1 MRRGLVATVLA
12 VASIVPIAITG
23 SLSHSYA
30 QVGIGGPQGD
40 EFNNDVFAAP
50 FRAQCGTNAYPQTC
64 PDAPGTGTYN
74 LNREAPGYL
83 RIYTQPGSLLG
94 SANNARNLILQPFN
108 PSYDFT
114 VYTRVLFPGFN
125 YQNNVAPLGQTA
137 GLLEYQDQDNFIY
150 VGRILNGNGTSGVS
164 QLQFLQEVNGV
175 DTSYTLTENNF
186 LNTAVYFELRKVG
199 NIYTGYYSY
208 DNQNYHGF
216 TVPPATVNPVP
227 TATLTPTALPTS
239 APTAVATT
247 TATATPV
254 DATFTASGFTTT
266 PQVGVFAYG
275 GTSPQVG
282 SNVIPADFDWFRT
295 GNPATP
301 APTALP
307 TATGTPN
314 ATATSTV
321 TNTPVPTSTSVATA
335 TSTTVP
341 TSTSTAIPT
350 AAATATATSTPVP
363 TNTPTPKK
371 KNPVV
376 GFKYVSIWYHQVRR
390 GTFEHLEV
398 QAKKSVKHG
407 IWVHVYFPTG
417 IHYDYYTET
426 DDTGHWVKEF
436 NIPSDSVSKYS
447 NEAVVTFQLWK
458 GKTTGKNFATFFV
471 VR

>member
-12 VASIVPIAITG
+12 IASIVPIAITG

-50 FRAQCGTNAYPQTC
+50 FRAQCGTNAFPQPC

-74 LNREAPGYL
+74 LNREAPGFL

-94 SANNARNLILQPFN
+94 QSNNARNLILQPFN
-108 PSYDFT
+108 PSYDFAVFT
-114 VYTRVLFPGFN
+114 KMSFPGFN
-125 YQNNVAPLGQTA
+125 FQTNPSPLGQTA
-137 GLLEYQDQDNFIY
+137 GLLEYDNQDNFIY
-150 VGRILNGNGTSGVS
+150 VGRVFSATGTSGVS

-175 DTSYTLTENNF
+175 DTSYTLTENN
-186 LNTAVYFELRKVG
+186 LLGSTVYFELRKSG
-199 NIYTGYYSY
+199 NVFQGYYSY
-208 DNQNYHGF
+208 DGQNYLPF
-216 TVPPATVNPVP
+216 TVPPATVNPAP
-227 TATLTPTALPTS
+227 TATLTPTATATG
-239 APTAVATT
+239 APTATATT
-247 TATATPV
+247 TATPIPQQ
-254 DATFTASGFTTT
+254 ATFTVSGFASTGS
-266 PQVGVFAYG
+266 QIGVFAYG
-275 GTSPQVG
+275 GTNPEEATK
-282 SNVIPADFDWFRT
+282 VIPADFDWFRV
-295 GNPATP
+295 NNSATP
-301 APTALP
+301 AATALP
-307 TATGTPN
+307 TATGTAS
-314 ATATSTV
+314 ATATATV
-321 TNTPVPTSTSVATA
+321 TNTPVSTSTPVATA
-335 TSTTVP
+335 TSTAVP
-341 TSTSTAIPT
+341 TSTATALPT
-350 AAATATATSTPVP
+350 ATATATSTPVP
-363 TNTPTPKK
+363 TNTPVPVHKA
-371 KNPVV
+371 PVV

-436 NIPSDSVSKYS
+436 NIPADSVSKYS
-447 NEAVVTFQLWK
+447 NEVVVTFQLWK